1 MTPPYRHQEK
11 TASEKKRD
19 RFFVVRAMKKT
30 VISVKTF
37 FMLFLQ
43 TAKGVLLIFFTALA
57 IIRNQTKSIGNSW
70 I

>member
-43 TAKGVLLIFFTALA
+43 TAKGVLLIFL
-57 IIRNQTKSIGNSW
+57 QH
-70 I
+70 

>member
-1 MTPPYRHQEK
+1 
-11 TASEKKRD
+11 
-19 RFFVVRAMKKT
+19 
-30 VISVKTF
+30 
-37 FMLFLQ
+37 MLFLQ